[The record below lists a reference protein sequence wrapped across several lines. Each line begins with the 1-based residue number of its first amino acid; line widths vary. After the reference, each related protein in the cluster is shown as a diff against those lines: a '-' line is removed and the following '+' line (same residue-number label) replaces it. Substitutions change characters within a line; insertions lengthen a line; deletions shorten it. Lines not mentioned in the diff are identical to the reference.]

1 MSAIKTLAALLEENK
16 PMLTLLPNN
25 RVLCSV
31 TGHEMP
37 PRADVVHEYLS
48 SKKLK
53 KQLEWYS
60 YDYSSYAPYIVED
73 VKNKKQLYC
82 KVTQTFVN
90 KIPDVVRKHV
100 EGHRYQR
107 LKKEYDEKA
116 TKKTEKAVESTEGIW
131 VPDEIITND
140 VDLEV
145 DAAGDND
152 ISSESSV
159 DSDVPSDEEFIIT
172 DKKKRRMQYS
182 KGILIPNVE
191 KKGKRAMKEKTAKNH
206 EKKKPRNT

>member
-1 MSAIKTLAALLEENK
+1 MKTLAVLLEENK
-16 PMLTLLPNN
+16 SLLTLLPNN
-25 RVLCSV
+25 RVLCGV

-37 PRADVVHEYLS
+37 PRADVVNEYLN

-53 KQLEWYS
+53 KQLEWYA

-73 VKNKKQLYC
+73 AKNNKQLYC

-116 TKKTEKAVESTEGIW
+116 AKKKEKVDEGTEGIW
-131 VPDEIITND
+131 VPDEAIANDND
-140 VDLEV
+140 VEGDDAV
-145 DAAGDND
+145 DED

-159 DSDVPSDEEFIIT
+159 DSDVPSDDEFIIT
-172 DKKKRRMQYS
+172 DKKKRRLQYS
-182 KGILIPNVE
+182 KGVLITNVE
-191 KKGKRAMKEKTAKNH
+191 KKHKKRAIKETTDKNN
-206 EKKKPRNT
+206 EKKKKPRNT